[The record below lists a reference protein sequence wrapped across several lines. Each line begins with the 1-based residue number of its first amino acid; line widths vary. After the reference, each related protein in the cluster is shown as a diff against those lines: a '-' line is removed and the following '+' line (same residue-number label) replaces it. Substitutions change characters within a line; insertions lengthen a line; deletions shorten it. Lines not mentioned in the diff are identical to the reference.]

1 MDQLVSDV
9 RRLSSSGEFKAL
21 AAQLQSSANQIAATD
36 AAVLDSAI
44 ECLDCRQHSLGVMA
58 AL

>member
-1 MDQLVSDV
+1 MSDV
-9 RRLSSSGEFKAL
+9 RRLSSSGDFKAL
-21 AAQLQSSANQIAATD
+21 ATQLQSAADQIAATD
-36 AAVLDSAI
+36 VSVLDSVI